1 MIEGPLSVNHQRVIE
16 RLYFFYKTCF
26 SLILGVSKPPPT
38 SIVDLGRGAIVDLDR
53 GFPKQ
58 KSHLEI
64 RSSYGSRDSFLD
76 FWAPLSI
83 LIEDFQNKILQENFE
98 VDKS

>member
-1 MIEGPLSVNHQRVIE
+1 MIEGPLSVNHQKVIE

-26 SLILGVSKPPPT
+26 SLILGVSKHPPT
-38 SIVDLGRGAIVDLDR
+38 SIVDLDR
-53 GFPKQ
+53 GFRKQ

-64 RSSYGSRDSFLD
+64 RSPYISRDSFLD